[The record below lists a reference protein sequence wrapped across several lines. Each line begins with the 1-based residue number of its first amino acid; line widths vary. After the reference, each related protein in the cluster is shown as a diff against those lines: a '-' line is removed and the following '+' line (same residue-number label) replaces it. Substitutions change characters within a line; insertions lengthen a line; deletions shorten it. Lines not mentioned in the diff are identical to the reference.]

1 MANSEAASGSGAATI
16 LTGLGCP
23 AAAGS
28 LMTAGAALPAVL
40 AITSSSLMQSVKSA
54 SVRGWSASVGA
65 VTGLALIAGA
75 VETGRGAES
84 CVAAAV
90 LLLLM
95 GAGAAGVTGA
105 VGTLGALCGAVVEG
119 HGWREF

>member
-16 LTGLGCP
+16 STGFGCP

-75 VETGRGAES
+75 VETRGAES

-95 GAGAAGVTGA
+95 DAGAAGVRGA
-105 VGTLGALCGAVVEG
+105 LGTLGALCGAVVEG